1 MFLNIFTMYVLSKIE
16 LTSGQQDTPTF
27 YQVDKK
33 VGKMPLKSTY
43 LTTYIPGTTWSSSCT
58 SWTQPI
64 RGRSSVSWSEIGESP
79 ILPSQYWMIL
89 KLELP

>member
-33 VGKMPLKSTY
+33 VGKMPLKR
-43 LTTYIPGTTWSSSCT
+43 
-58 SWTQPI
+58 PI
-64 RGRSSVSWSEIGESP
+64 
-79 ILPSQYWMIL
+79 
-89 KLELP
+89 